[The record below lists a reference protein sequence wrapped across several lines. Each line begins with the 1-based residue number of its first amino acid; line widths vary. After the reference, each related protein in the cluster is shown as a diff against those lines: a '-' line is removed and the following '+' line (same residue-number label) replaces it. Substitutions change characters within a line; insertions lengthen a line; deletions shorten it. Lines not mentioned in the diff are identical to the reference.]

1 MAKIRH
7 AQSMSSFTLSIRQG
21 KFVTMGGRKPAWFG
35 INGHSSVRG
44 GQNEFFRDGK
54 LVSDNLPVQQKFAA

>member
-1 MAKIRH
+1 
-7 AQSMSSFTLSIRQG
+7 
-21 KFVTMGGRKPAWFG
+21 MGGRKPAWFG

-54 LVSDNLPVQQKFAA
+54 PVSDNLPVQQKFAA